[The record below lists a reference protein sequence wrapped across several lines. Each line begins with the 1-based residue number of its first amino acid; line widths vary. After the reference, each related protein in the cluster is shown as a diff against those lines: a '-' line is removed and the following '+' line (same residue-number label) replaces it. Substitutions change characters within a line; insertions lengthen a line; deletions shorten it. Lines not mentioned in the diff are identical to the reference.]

1 MGFAL
6 PQTADRAAPG
16 FPSVR
21 DLLGPQ
27 WLLTNQNR
35 PTGSEVV
42 AGLAAWRGAA
52 RFVLAKWPVRASHI
66 SD

>member
-21 DLLGPQ
+21 DPLGPQ

-42 AGLAAWRGAA
+42 CGSRRLARGGSLRLGQMAGQSEPHL
-52 RFVLAKWPVRASHI
+52 
-66 SD
+66 